1 MARGERAG
9 WASAGCGAFSL
20 LGLLIGVGLTV
31 WLGSRVVDEVG
42 GPVGPAAHGDATPT
56 LLASPA
62 TAITDRQRITVDGA
76 HFDIGSTVTIV
87 QCARVRTADRCDP
100 STRTKAKVTVLGGLQ
115 SSFAVHRALVLD
127 AMPLDCAA
135 PGSRCFLRASTDAPR
150 ARSADAALTITAA
163 TPPPPSPTTTMT
175 TATATA
181 PGG

>member
-31 WLGSRVVDEVG
+31 WLGSRVMDDVG
-42 GPVGPAAHGDATPT
+42 GSIGPSVRSGATPT

-62 TAITDRQRITVDGA
+62 TAITDRQTITVDGA
-76 HFDIGSTVTIV
+76 HFDVGATVTVV

-100 STRTKAKVTVLGGLQ
+100 STTTSAKVSALGSLE
-115 SSFAVHRALVLD
+115 SPFVVHRALVL
-127 AMPLDCAA
+127 AATPLDCAA
-135 PGSRCFLRASTDAPR
+135 PGSRCFLRASTEAPR
-150 ARSADAALTITAA
+150 ARSADAALAITAA
-163 TPPPPSPTTTMT
+163 SPPTT
-175 TATATA
+175 TA